1 MNHFIKYLIIIIIIT
16 SCQVTLHAQK
26 KVPGSD
32 MITSVD
38 LESYVSF
45 LASPLLKG
53 RKNNSPGLDIAQQFI
68 ISQAKIMRLKPAN
81 GTSYMQPFSMM
92 NYMIDNEKSMIQ
104 VIPDKGDTVTI
115 QKPIYQVIPTGPSDF
130 TIEGDIV
137 FAGYGIKLGMYGYD
151 DFADINP
158 EGKILLVMLGSP
170 PAKDGKGYL
179 IEDYNPSS
187 FMSIQ
192 LKLTGL
198 MFSKAKAVIIVPD
211 PKSGYSSLED
221 KFSGIAG
228 ELNSAR
234 SLKGEKRPILQ
245 LPNMPKILIVHS
257 QVADEILK
265 GSGYTLE
272 SLQNMIDSKIKPNS
286 FTIKDKKLK
295 ITETVKT
302 EEITLNN
309 IAAYIEGSDPVLK
322 NEYVVFSAHVD
333 HIGESARGINVGA
346 DDNAS
351 GCAALLSIAKAFS
364 SLEKKPLRSLLFLW
378 VSGEEIGLCGSK
390 YYSNNPL
397 VPLENTVVNLNAD
410 MIGRVKGKADT
421 SDQNPMSG
429 PNEVFVI
436 SDNQSKELMAIAE
449 SVDAGTVLDF
459 NYDLSGTDHPLQLFS
474 RSDHYN
480 FVVKDIPILFFLTG
494 LHTDYHTPKDVIEKI
509 DFNKM
514 ELIARS
520 MYEIGYNVANQKN
533 RIVVDN
539 PFSSW

>member
-68 ISQAKIMRLKPAN
+68 ISQAKIMGLKPAN

-104 VIPDKGDTVTI
+104 VIPNKGDTVTI
-115 QKPIYQVIPTGPSDF
+115 QKPIYQLIPTGPSDF

-211 PKSGYSSLED
+211 PKSGYSSLEE

-322 NEYVVFSAHVD
+322 NEYVIFSAHVD

>member
-16 SCQVTLHAQK
+16 SFQTTLQAQK
-26 KVPGSD
+26 KLPGSD

-68 ISQAKIMRLKPAN
+68 ISQAKIMGLKPAN
-81 GTSYMQPFSMM
+81 GTSYMQPFSIM

-104 VIPDKGDTVTI
+104 VIPDKGDVVTI
-115 QKPIYQVIPTGPSDF
+115 QKPIYQLIPTGPSDF
-130 TIEGDIV
+130 SIEGDIV

-211 PKSGYSSLED
+211 PKSGYSSLEE

-234 SLKGEKRPILQ
+234 SLKGEKRPVLQ

-272 SLQNMIDSKIKPNS
+272 SLQNMIDNKIKPNS
-286 FTIKDKKLK
+286 FTIIDKKL
-295 ITETVKT
+295 
-302 EEITLNN
+302 
-309 IAAYIEGSDPVLK
+309 
-322 NEYVVFSAHVD
+322 
-333 HIGESARGINVGA
+333 
-346 DDNAS
+346 
-351 GCAALLSIAKAFS
+351 
-364 SLEKKPLRSLLFLW
+364 
-378 VSGEEIGLCGSK
+378 
-390 YYSNNPL
+390 
-397 VPLENTVVNLNAD
+397 
-410 MIGRVKGKADT
+410 
-421 SDQNPMSG
+421 
-429 PNEVFVI
+429 
-436 SDNQSKELMAIAE
+436 
-449 SVDAGTVLDF
+449 
-459 NYDLSGTDHPLQLFS
+459 
-474 RSDHYN
+474 
-480 FVVKDIPILFFLTG
+480 
-494 LHTDYHTPKDVIEKI
+494 
-509 DFNKM
+509 
-514 ELIARS
+514 
-520 MYEIGYNVANQKN
+520 
-533 RIVVDN
+533 
-539 PFSSW
+539 

>member
-1 MNHFIKYLIIIIIIT
+1 MII
-16 SCQVTLHAQK
+16 SLPVSLPAQK
-26 KVPGSD
+26 KLPGSD
-32 MITSVD
+32 VITSAD

-53 RKNNSPGLDIAQQFI
+53 RKNNSPELDIAQQFI
-68 ISQAKIMRLKPAN
+68 VSQAKILGLKPVN
-81 GTSYMQPFSMM
+81 GKSYLQPFSMM
-92 NYMIDNEKSMIQ
+92 NYVIDNEKSMIQ
-104 VIPDKGDTVTI
+104 VIPGKGNTVTI
-115 QKPIYQVIPTGPSDF
+115 QKPIYQIIPTGPSDF
-130 TIEGDIV
+130 TIEGEIV
-137 FAGYGIKLGMYGYD
+137 FAGYGITLDKYGYD

-170 PAKDGKGYL
+170 PAKNGKGYL

-187 FMSIQ
+187 FISIQ

-211 PKSGYSSLED
+211 PKSGYSSLEE
-221 KFSGIAG
+221 KFTGISG

-234 SLKGEKRPILQ
+234 SLKGEKPRILQ
-245 LPNMPKILIVHS
+245 LPNMPKMLIVHR

-265 GSGYTLE
+265 GSGHTLE
-272 SLQNMIDSKIKPNS
+272 ELQNMIDSKIKPNS
-286 FTIKDKKLK
+286 FPIKDKTLK

-302 EEITLNN
+302 EEVTLNN
-309 IAAYIEGSDPVLK
+309 TAAYIEGSDPVLK
-322 NEYVVFSAHVD
+322 NEYVVFSAHAD
-333 HIGESARGINVGA
+333 HIGESVRGINYGA

-351 GCAALLSIAKAFS
+351 GCAALLSIAEAFS
-364 SLEKKPLRSLLFLW
+364 SLGEKPLRSVLFLW
-378 VSGEEIGLCGSK
+378 VSGEEIGLYGSK
-390 YYSNNPL
+390 YYSENPL
-397 VPLENTVVNLNAD
+397 VPLENTVADLNVD

-436 SDNQSKELMAIAE
+436 TDDQSKELRAIAE

-480 FVVKDIPILFFLTG
+480 FVVKDIPVLFFSTG
-494 LHTDYHTPKDVIEKI
+494 LHTDYHTPGDVIEKI
-509 DFNKM
+509 DFIKM
-514 ELIARS
+514 ELITRS
-520 MYEIGYNVANQKN
+520 MYEIGYNVANRKN
-533 RIVVDN
+533 RVVVDN
-539 PFSSW
+539 PFSGW

>member
-16 SCQVTLHAQK
+16 SFQVTLHAQK
-26 KVPGSD
+26 KFPGSD
-32 MITSVD
+32 IITSVD

-68 ISQAKIMRLKPAN
+68 ISQAKIMGLKPAN

-92 NYMIDNEKSMIQ
+92 NYIIDNEKSMIQ
-104 VIPDKGDTVTI
+104 VIPNKGDTVTI
-115 QKPIYQVIPTGPSDF
+115 QKPIYQLIPTGPSDF

-211 PKSGYSSLED
+211 PKSGYSSLEE

-322 NEYVVFSAHVD
+322 NEYVIFSAHVD